1 MGKLDGKVAV
11 ITGGASGMGAG
22 TVRRFVGEGARVVI
36 ADLSDERGRA
46 LASELG
52 AGAAYAHTDVG
63 REEDVSRTIALAVDR
78 WGRLDCVF
86 NNAGFGGVDEILEK
100 IPMDGYDRTM
110 DVLVKGVLLGIKHA
124 APIMKK
130 QRSGSIINT
139 GSVAGLQAGYG
150 PHVYSAAKAAVIH
163 LSRCAAMELGEWGV
177 RVNCICPGGIVTPI
191 FGKALG
197 LPEERA
203 DESLGAVSEAL
214 RLFQAI
220 PRPGHPADIAS
231 AALFLASDDST
242 FVNGHALV
250 VDGGLIAGRRFS
262 EAQESWNTFRQLMGV
277 ERKDFPRP
285 E

>member
-36 ADLSDERGRA
+36 ADVSDDRGRA

-52 AGAAYAHTDVG
+52 SSVAYAHTDVA

-86 NNAGFGGVDEILEK
+86 NNAGLGGVDEILES

-110 DVLVKGVLLGIKHA
+110 DILVKGVLLGIKHA

-139 GSVAGLQAGYG
+139 GSVAGIQAGYG
-150 PHVYSAAKAAVIH
+150 PHVYSVAKAAVIH

-220 PRPGHPADIAS
+220 PRPGHPADIAG
-231 AALFLASDDST
+231 AALFLASDDSA

-277 ERKDFPRP
+277 PRKDFPRP